1 MGTNTRDDFSQPV
14 KQMLAERVNFHCSV
28 CDAPTLGSKTG
39 TTDKRFSVGK
49 AAHIKAAAKN
59 GPRYDKNQTPAER
72 KSIENGVWACATC
85 ADIIDRDAE
94 AYSVADLLRIK
105 TDAEWVANIRA
116 GKPPGS
122 EVSALT
128 NPTAIKRA
136 VDVFCSRESARQE
149 RIDPRFKVGMRMGE
163 SGPMYE
169 VTAKE
174 TVEARLVVTAEDNER
189 KVQALR
195 EFFNYGGNLMLDGAD
210 LRMEGSPL
218 FRTDEVAATR
228 WQLSSTLR
236 PVTMTVVVA
245 ERSSSPLYIEF
256 AGNGS
261 RGNKGAK
268 FQGTAFGGMLTAT
281 LTADYSGALTDFTF
295 NINTQ
300 QWASK
305 PVRRLPHFSRL
316 QQIVQLLTAPTR
328 VQILCTHEGLESEFG
343 TGLFD
348 GRETF
353 RPLRALLDEI
363 SVIRRLDAFFELN
376 LALPADISDVLL
388 LQCDMAW
395 LLGLISLETSAETE
409 VNFLAASSDQ
419 AMPLKAILA
428 NQTPEAMTLKHR
440 IDLEI
445 YGRSYGPFDLEVSC
459 PAVGIHVVGPANI
472 EPGMSVELAMRA
484 VEGNHWTPRLVHR
497 PAGLTIFE
505 QAPPATGSVA
515 WSLGAQDGTSVLDWL
530 PKKMTDA

>member
-1 MGTNTRDDFSQPV
+1 MGTNARDDFSQPV

-28 CDAPTLGSKTG
+28 CDAPTLGPKTG

-59 GPRYDKNQTPAER
+59 GPRYDKNQTQVER

-105 TDAEWVANIRA
+105 ADAEWVANIRA

-122 EVSALT
+122 ELSALT

-149 RIDPRFKVGMRMGE
+149 RIDPRFKVGVRMGE

-174 TVEARLVVTAEDNER
+174 AVEARLVVAAKDNESN
-189 KVQALR
+189 VQALR
-195 EFFNYGGNLMLDGAD
+195 EFFNYGGNLVMDGAD
-210 LRMEGSPL
+210 IRMEGSPL
-218 FRTDEVAATR
+218 FQTDEVGATR
-228 WQLSSTLR
+228 WQLSSNPR
-236 PVTMTVVVA
+236 PVTMTVVLA
-245 ERSSSPLYIEF
+245 EGPSSPLYIEF
-256 AGNGS
+256 IGNGTQ
-261 RGNKGAK
+261 GNKGVK
-268 FQGTAFGGMLTAT
+268 LQGTAFGGMLAAI

-295 NINTQ
+295 NIDTKL
-300 QWASK
+300 WASK

-316 QQIVQLLTAPTR
+316 QQIVQRLAAP
-328 VQILCTHEGLESEFG
+328 VQVRILCTLEGLESEFG

-348 GRETF
+348 GSETF
-353 RPLRALLDEI
+353 RPLRALFDEI
-363 SVIRRLDAFFELN
+363 AAIRRLDDFFDLN

-395 LLGLISLETSAETE
+395 LLDLINLETAGETE
-409 VNFLAASSDQ
+409 VNLLATSSDQ
-419 AMPLKAILA
+419 AMPLKAILEEQA
-428 NQTPEAMTLKHR
+428 PEAMTLKHR
-440 IDLEI
+440 IDLEL
-445 YGRSYGPFDLEVSC
+445 YGRSYGPFGVEVSC
-459 PAVGIHVVGPANI
+459 PAVHIRVVGPANI

-484 VEGNHWTPRLVHR
+484 VEGNHWTPRLVDR
-497 PAGLTIFE
+497 PPGLTTVE
-505 QAPPATGSVA
+505 QGR
-515 WSLGAQDGTSVLDWL
+515 
-530 PKKMTDA
+530 

>member
-1 MGTNTRDDFSQPV
+1 MVRESQMGTNARDDFSQPV

-28 CDAPTLGSKTG
+28 CDAPTLGPKTG

-72 KSIENGVWACATC
+72 KAIENGVWACATC
-85 ADIIDRDAE
+85 ADIIDRDTD

-105 TDAEWVANIRA
+105 ADAEWVANIRA

-122 EVSALT
+122 ELSALT
-128 NPTAIKRA
+128 NPTAIMRA

-149 RIDPRFKVGMRMGE
+149 RIDPRFKVGVRMGE
-163 SGPMYE
+163 SGPIYE
-169 VTAKE
+169 VKAKE
-174 TVEARLVVTAEDNER
+174 TVDAQLIVTAEDKER

-195 EFFNYGGNLMLDGAD
+195 EFFNYGGHLVLDGAD

-218 FRTDEVAATR
+218 FETDEAAATR
-228 WQLSSTLR
+228 WQLSSTPR
-236 PVTMTVVVA
+236 PVTMTIVLA
-245 ERSSSPLYIEF
+245 EEAGSPLYIEF
-256 AGNGS
+256 IGNGTQ
-261 RGNKGAK
+261 GNKGARL
-268 FQGTAFGGMLTAT
+268 QGAAFGGMLTAI

-295 NINTQ
+295 NIDTR

-316 QQIVQLLTAPTR
+316 QQIVQLLAAPTQVR
-328 VQILCTHEGLESEFG
+328 ILCMHEGLESEFG

-348 GRETF
+348 GSETF
-353 RPLRALLDEI
+353 WPLRALFDEI
-363 SVIRRLDAFFELN
+363 ATIRRLDDFFDLN

-395 LLGLISLETSAETE
+395 LLDLINLETSTETE
-409 VNFLAASSDQ
+409 VNFLVASSNQ
-419 AMPLKAILA
+419 AVPLKAILA
-428 NQTPEAMTLKHR
+428 NQAPQAMTLKHR

-445 YGRSYGPFDLEVSC
+445 YGRSYGPFGLEVSC

-472 EPGMSVELAMRA
+472 EQGVSVELAMRA
-484 VEGNHWTPRLVHR
+484 VEGNHWTPRLVDKH
-497 PAGLTIFE
+497 PEPTTVK
-505 QAPPATGSVA
+505 QAPAATGSVA
-515 WSLGAQDGTSVLDWL
+515 
-530 PKKMTDA
+530 